1 MKITPNDAVCSLCYK
16 KGCNFFTENKGSII
30 YGKNA
35 ETKQQVRHMRQARLR
50 AAELQRQN
58 PLVSLYLFFLTGAGA
73 VNVFSVFPFSFHKKE
88 HILTA
93 LKIN

>member
-1 MKITPNDAVCSLCYK
+1 MMLCVRYVIKRVATFSRK
-16 KGCNFFTENKGSII
+16 KKCLIV

-73 VNVFSVFPFSFHKKE
+73 VFMYFLSFLSHSTKRN
-88 HILTA
+88 IS
-93 LKIN
+93 

>member
-1 MKITPNDAVCSLCYK
+1 MMLCVRYVIKRVATFSRK
-16 KGCNFFTENKGSII
+16 KKCLIV

-35 ETKQQVRHMRQARLR
+35 ETKQQVRHARQARLR
-50 AAELQRQN
+50 AAELQRRN
-58 PLVSLYLFFLTGAGA
+58 LLVSLYLFFLTGAGA